1 MALQVVPPQHSED
14 SGSNQGDS
22 ARDISDESIS
32 VPSQSTTPNRGSV
45 ARDCDDGDP
54 WLTPQDMALLQALGA
69 DPGLKGRGSLRQ
81 SRMRRL
87 PRGTRPT
94 KLIGEGAANAVFEFK
109 IPRRSCSDPDF
120 TGLLL
125 RVAKVPSLNH
135 PPTYN
140 YLVQQNFYQAAIKP
154 LLGIHAVLQ
163 ELVILHKS
171 GIVDELNKFL
181 RDIDHSRKAKFR
193 GTFIGQTD
201 WGFLVEDMRPQ
212 GKTAP
217 PRPFRPSLPV
227 LTSLDPEE
235 CVLIEFKPKW
245 LSQSPSAPKAAI
257 RCRQCAMELRNL
269 VKDPSRD
276 RNLPERKP
284 CPLALVNEDAPWQ
297 ANSPFRLAPQLAGIG
312 GDEHYREALR
322 SIANHHA
329 IHELK
334 AQQNLHDK
342 LGPLYAEPSD
352 HYFIIAM
359 TLRDCTCFAQIHR
372 RKQSIKIRMGD
383 FDWKDP
389 VVKFDRWRGA
399 EEELINGG
407 FYTADWIL
415 CGGSYYSP
423 PTLCALEF
431 ASGKRSNQAEVLNI
445 QERDGAKKK
454 MRDANIAKTEPR
466 VKMFNHK
473 SDVAALQELLEPYKA
488 EPSSDPS
495 AAVR

>member
-1 MALQVVPPQHSED
+1 M
-14 SGSNQGDS
+14 
-22 ARDISDESIS
+22 
-32 VPSQSTTPNRGSV
+32 
-45 ARDCDDGDP
+45 
-54 WLTPQDMALLQALGA
+54 
-69 DPGLKGRGSLRQ
+69 
-81 SRMRRL
+81 
-87 PRGTRPT
+87 
-94 KLIGEGAANAVFEFK
+94 
-109 IPRRSCSDPDF
+109 
-120 TGLLL
+120 
-125 RVAKVPSLNH
+125 PSLNH

-140 YLVQQNFYQAAIKP
+140 YLVQQDFYQATIKP
-154 LLGIHAVLQ
+154 LLGIHAVQQ

-181 RDIDHSRKAKFR
+181 RDMDHSRNPKFR

-212 GKTAP
+212 GKSSP
-217 PRPFRPSLPV
+217 PSLFHLSLPM
-227 LTSLDPEE
+227 LTSSLDPDE

-269 VKDPSRD
+269 VKDPSRN
-276 RNLPERKP
+276 RKLPERKP

-329 IHELK
+329 IRELK

-342 LGPLYAEPSD
+342 LGPLHAERSD
-352 HYFIIAM
+352 PYFIIAM

-372 RKQSIKIRMGD
+372 RRQSIKIRMGD

-389 VVKFDRWRGA
+389 VVKFDRWRAA

-415 CGGSYYSP
+415 CGGSYYNP

-445 QERDGAKKK
+445 HERDGANNKT
-454 MRDANIAKTEPR
+454 RDTSITKTEAM
-466 VKMFNHK
+466 VKVFNHK
-473 SDVAALQELLEPYKA
+473 TDVAALQELLEPYKA
-488 EPSSDPS
+488 DSSSDPS
-495 AAVR
+495 TAV